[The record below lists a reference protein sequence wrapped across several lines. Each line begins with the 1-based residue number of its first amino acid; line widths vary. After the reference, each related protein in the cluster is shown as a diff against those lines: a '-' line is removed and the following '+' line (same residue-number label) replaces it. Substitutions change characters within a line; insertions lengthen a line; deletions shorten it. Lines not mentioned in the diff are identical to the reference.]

1 MGEDLIISSLA
12 PSSST
17 TVVMLT
23 HIVIANQQAK
33 SHNWVALY
41 QTLPQC
47 IVSYV
52 FKKSIQWI
60 IQIYANL
67 FNAGID
73 QNNSKLEIVYNCYS
87 LCNYQN
93 KWNILLKG
101 YYIVSFI
108 YYLQVWLFQE
118 SFWGHCLV
126 YVFDCCYNHTSF
138 LPPSFFQF
146 EHSFIK
152 PRINK
157 EG

>member
-1 MGEDLIISSLA
+1 MWLNPWKFRHIKKIHVISTIVVESSSYIVTAFLLMDKLETYKNIKSCLVRNSSMQCMKIYIMSSLA

-23 HIVIANQQAK
+23 HIVLANQQAK
-33 SHNWVALY
+33 SHNWVALH

-67 FNAGID
+67 FNAGIN
-73 QNNSKLEIVYNCYS
+73 QNNSKLEIVFNCYS

-101 YYIVSFI
+101 Y
-108 YYLQVWLFQE
+108 
-118 SFWGHCLV
+118 
-126 YVFDCCYNHTSF
+126 
-138 LPPSFFQF
+138 
-146 EHSFIK
+146 
-152 PRINK
+152 
-157 EG
+157 